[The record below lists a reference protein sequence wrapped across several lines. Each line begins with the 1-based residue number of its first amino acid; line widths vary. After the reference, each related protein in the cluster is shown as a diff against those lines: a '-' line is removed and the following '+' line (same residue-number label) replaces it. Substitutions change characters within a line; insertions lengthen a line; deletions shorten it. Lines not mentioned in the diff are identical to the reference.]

1 MNFCLQCHDQATWG
15 LMSLWQMPFEWMYA
29 RDLEVNRVHT
39 CPGQSFKCQNTQ
51 KVNISQPEELV
62 HVELD
67 EGDRNGLLL
76 LAILSCHLK
85 DDIDEKVLK

>member
-1 MNFCLQCHDQATWG
+1 
-15 LMSLWQMPFEWMYA
+15 MSKYSKSE
-29 RDLEVNRVHT
+29 HH
-39 CPGQSFKCQNTQ
+39 
-51 KVNISQPEELV
+51 SQPEELV

-85 DDIDEKVLK
+85 DDIDEKVIK